1 MSLKA
6 VELQIAVPRT
16 QDVGRIMEHQQQ
28 RQMHDQQYNIDAR
41 AHADVAARQKTT
53 DVSETVQGRI
63 KDQHERRKSPK
74 QQAVNQAAGENEQTA
89 ASRHEEH
96 VLLHDPFRGRHIDI
110 SL

>member
-16 QDVGRIMEHQQQ
+16 QEVGRIMEHQQQ
-28 RQMHDQQYNIDAR
+28 RQMHDQQYHINAR
-41 AHADVAARQKTT
+41 AHEEMAARQKTT

-63 KDQHERRKSPK
+63 KDQHQRGKSSG
-74 QQAVNQAAGENEQTA
+74 QQAKKAAAAESEQTA
-89 ASRHEEH
+89 VSRQEEH
-96 VLLHDPFRGRHIDI
+96 LLRQDPFRGRHIDI